1 MRLLAACVLGAGLL
15 ALTSG
20 CGRGNTQESVSA
32 TEAERTMGAED
43 TDASETVKSETTETS
58 ASETIA
64 PFPLTEAAESEAG
77 ETDIPEGKDKKG
89 TGWDHQIFLAT
100 DIHYFSRELTDGG
113 EYFQYFVEHGDGK
126 VVTYVEQITD
136 AFIETVIRK
145 RPDVL
150 ILSGDLTLDGEKKSH
165 EELAE
170 KLYEVKKAGIPVL
183 VIPGNHDINNRHAAA
198 YFGNERKPA
207 EYTTPEEFR
216 NIYRDFGYDEAVAE
230 DPSSLSYV
238 YDLDPSTRFLMID
251 SCMYEPRARVGG
263 AISDETYSW
272 IEKQLE
278 DAWDNGMNVIPVAHH
293 NLLDESEIEEYVT
306 DCTIEHG
313 EQLAR
318 LLDDWDVSLFLSGH
332 LHVQHAKRSEEDH
345 GVWEVVTSSMSTPAC
360 QYGVVDVNG
369 NGAFS
374 YHTAIV
380 DVQDW
385 AKRHKR
391 QEEDLLEFDTFK
403 EPFLRQVFCNQAYD
417 ALEKVDDLTEDQKT
431 QMAEL
436 YSKLKYHYYQGDTY
450 LVRDEI
456 EDDPAFGWWQ
466 ENGTVI
472 CDYLNY
478 ILRDGEVDYSHIK
491 AE

>member
-1 MRLLAACVLGAGLL
+1 MRLLAACVLGAGIL
-15 ALTSG
+15 ALAAG
-20 CGRGNTQESVSA
+20 CGRENTQESVSA
-32 TEAERTMGAED
+32 TEAERITGVED
-43 TDASETVKSETTETS
+43 TETS
-58 ASETIA
+58 EPAESETNGSETIS
-64 PFPLTEAAESEAG
+64 PFPGTTESGSNEANVSEN
-77 ETDIPEGKDKKG
+77 DDKKNS
-89 TGWDHQIFLAT
+89 GWDHQIFLAT
-100 DIHYFSRELTDGG
+100 DIHYFSRELTDKG

-183 VIPGNHDINNRHAAA
+183 VVPGNHDINNRHAAA
-198 YFGNERKPA
+198 YFGNDRRPA

-263 AISDETYSW
+263 SISEETYSW
-272 IEKQLE
+272 IEEQLE

-318 LLDDWDVSLFLSGH
+318 ILDDWDISLFLSGH
-332 LHVQHAKRSEEDH
+332 LHVQHAKRSEDNR

-360 QYGVVDVNG
+360 QYGVVDVNDD
-369 NGAFS
+369 GAFS

-391 QEEDLLEFDTFK
+391 QEEELLEFDSFK
-403 EPFLRQVFCNQAYD
+403 EPFLRRVFYNQAYD
-417 ALEKVDDLTEDQKT
+417 ALEKVNTLTEDQKT
-431 QMAEL
+431 QMSEL

-450 LVRDEI
+450 LVCDEI
-456 EDDPAFGWWQ
+456 RNDPAFGWWQ
-466 ENGTVI
+466 EEGAVTVI
-472 CDYLNY
+472 YEYLNY
-478 ILRDGEVDYSHIK
+478 ILTDGEVDYSHVQ
-491 AE
+491 AD